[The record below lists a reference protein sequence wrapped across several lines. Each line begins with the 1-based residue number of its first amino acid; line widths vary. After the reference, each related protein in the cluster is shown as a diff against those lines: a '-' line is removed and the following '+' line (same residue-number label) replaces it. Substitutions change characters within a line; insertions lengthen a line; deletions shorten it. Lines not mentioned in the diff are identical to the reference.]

1 MENTME
7 AEKLSAL
14 DYHPKDV
21 NPASYYGR
29 IMPIKD
35 NIRFQKYGNILYLDA
50 DTVVC
55 GDLHPLLMKPDFF
68 QVASPDVL
76 YHPFHSIDDHTIRD
90 LCWDKEQHK
99 LRPQVLGNS

>member
-1 MENTME
+1 MQNTME

-14 DYHPKDV
+14 DYHPQDV

-35 NIRFQKYGNILYLDA
+35 NRRFKKYGNILYLDA

-68 QVASPDVL
+68 QVASPDAL
-76 YHPFHSIDDHTIRD
+76 YHPFHSIDNHIIRD

-99 LRPQVLGNS
+99 LRPQVFGNS